1 MDANDIKKTL
11 EVIQRESI
19 LILGRTI
26 DINEVIEYFSK
37 NENMYWLDKYL
48 KSKI

>member
-1 MDANDIKKTL
+1 MDANDIKETL